1 MPPLLS
7 CVDLGCSP
15 VSWAGAV
22 VLGLNHRFQTE
33 CEQPASPACEGCG
46 LAGLSPAQRVPY
58 VFSCC
63 VHASFVECNSEG
75 SLLLS
80 LTDSCTRT

>member
-15 VSWAGAV
+15 VSWAGVA
-22 VLGLNHRFQTE
+22 VLGLNHGFQSE
-33 CEQPASPACEGCG
+33 WHSQPASPVRR
-46 LAGLSPAQRVPY
+46 AGLSPAQRVPY